1 MYSTHPTKR
10 LTWSVNSFAAA
21 VDVAFENR
29 RLHRLCAS
37 AEELRRALGGRGE
50 RRLRAHIKSLLAAES
65 LEEFRSLPGRCCELP
80 GGRYAL
86 ELGEGKRLTFRCAG
100 SDDGV
105 VWAAVRSIV
114 LIDIEEQG

>member
-1 MYSTHPTKR
+1 
-10 LTWSVNSFAAA
+10 

-37 AEELRRALGGRGE
+37 AQELRRALGARGE

-65 LEEFRSLPGRCCELP
+65 LEEFRSLPGRCRELP

-86 ELGEGKRLTFRCAG
+86 ELGKGKRLTFRCTA